1 VTPAKTVYLSLGSNL
16 GDRAAHIERALTR
29 LGEEGV
35 RIVKRSSLYETEPVE
50 FLAQGWF
57 LNIAVEAETQLM
69 PRQLLRVI
77 RGIERDLGR
86 KRIVRS
92 GPRTI
97 DIDILLFGA
106 NIVRAAELKIPHP
119 RMTERRFVLVPMVE
133 IAPVL
138 RHPVLRL
145 TMTELLAGTKDRSQ
159 VRKMNELSGTN
170 IYEM

>member
-1 VTPAKTVYLSLGSNL
+1 MSTHTVYLSLGSNL
-16 GDRAAHIERALTR
+16 GDRAAHIERALAR

-35 RIVKRSSLYETEPVE
+35 RVVKRSSFYQTEPVE
-50 FLAQGWF
+50 FLTQGWF
-57 LNIAVEAETQLM
+57 LNIAVEAETELM

-77 RGIERDLGR
+77 RQIERELGR

-106 NIVRAAELKIPHP
+106 NIVRATELQIPHP
-119 RMTERRFVLVPMVE
+119 RMTERRFVLVPMAE
-133 IAPVL
+133 IAPAL

-145 TMTELLAGTKDRSQ
+145 TMAELLAGTKDRSQ
-159 VRKMNELSGTN
+159 VGRVKG
-170 IYEM
+170 

>member
-1 VTPAKTVYLSLGSNL
+1 MPTHTVYLSLGSNL
-16 GDRAAHIERALTR
+16 GDRAEHIERALAR

-35 RIVKRSSLYETEPVE
+35 RVVKRSSFYQTEPVE

-57 LNIAVEAETQLM
+57 LNIAVEAETELM

-77 RGIERDLGR
+77 RGIERELGR

-106 NIVRAAELKIPHP
+106 SIMLAAELEIPHP
-119 RMTERRFVLVPMVE
+119 RMTERRFVLVPMAE
-133 IAPVL
+133 IAPSL

-145 TMTELLAGTKDRSQ
+145 TITELLAGTKDRSQ
-159 VRKMNELSGTN
+159 VRRMNDSGEKN
-170 IYEM
+170 I

>member
-1 VTPAKTVYLSLGSNL
+1 MSQTKTVYLSLGSNL
-16 GDRAAHIERALTR
+16 GDRAAQIERALAR

-35 RIVKRSSLYETEPVE
+35 RVVKRSSFYQTEPVE

-57 LNIAVEAETQLM
+57 LNIAVEAETELM

-77 RGIERDLGR
+77 RGIERELGR

-97 DIDILLFGA
+97 DVDILFFDA
-106 NIVRAAELKIPHP
+106 NIVRAAELQIPHP
-119 RMTERRFVLVPMVE
+119 RMTERRFVLAPMAE
-133 IAPVL
+133 IAPAL

-145 TMTELLAGTKDRSQ
+145 TMAELLAGIKDRSQ
-159 VRKMNELSGTN
+159 VRRMNG
-170 IYEM
+170 

>member
-1 VTPAKTVYLSLGSNL
+1 MPTHTVYLSLGSNL
-16 GDRAAHIERALTR
+16 GDRAAHIERALAR
-29 LGEEGV
+29 LGETGV
-35 RIVKRSSLYETEPVE
+35 RIMKRSSFYETEPVE

-57 LNIAVEAETQLM
+57 LNIAVEAETDLM

-77 RGIERDLGR
+77 RAIERELGR

-106 NIVRAAELKIPHP
+106 NVVRAAELQIPHP
-119 RMTERRFVLVPMVE
+119 RMTERRFVLAPMTE
-133 IAPVL
+133 IAPAL

-145 TMTELLAGTKDRSQ
+145 TMAELLAGTKDRSQ
-159 VRKMNELSGTN
+159 VRRMNESSEKN
-170 IYEM
+170 I

>member
-1 VTPAKTVYLSLGSNL
+1 MPKHTVYLSLGSNL
-16 GDRAAHIERALTR
+16 GDRAAQIESALAR
-29 LGEEGV
+29 LAEENV
-35 RIVKRSSLYETEPVE
+35 RVVKRSSFYETEPVE

-57 LNIAVEAETQLM
+57 LNIAVEAETELM

-77 RGIERDLGR
+77 RQIERELGR

-106 NIVRAAELKIPHP
+106 NIMNAADLEIPHP
-119 RMTERRFVLVPMVE
+119 RMTERRFVLVPMAE
-133 IAPVL
+133 IAPTL

-145 TMTELLAGTKDRSQ
+145 TMTELLAATKDRSQ
-159 VRKMNELSGTN
+159 ARRMQK
-170 IYEM
+170 